1 MNGTTAAISEASS
14 PPADL
19 AGERQ
24 NLVLL
29 SLGLALLVVA
39 LYLPTLHNG
48 FVNYDDP
55 EYVTRNAHVLQGL
68 NWQSVKWA
76 FGTQRTVANWHPL
89 TWLSHMIDV
98 QVFGLTPWGHHLIN
112 VLLMA
117 ADTVL
122 LFLFLVGATE
132 KLWRSAAVAALFAV
146 HPLNVEPGAWIAER
160 KQVLCLCFLFLS
172 LIAYSRYARRPSAV
186 RYLIVTLCFTLAL
199 MAKVIAIILPFALL
213 LLDYWPLER
222 FSRLPDG
229 TTQNFWKSLLLLTRE
244 KIPLFLMTAAAS
256 WINLRAQRSEGAV
269 AVAMPLAWR
278 LKNAVYACAMY
289 LWKMLWPA
297 RLAVFYPH
305 PQNHL
310 ALWQIAAAA
319 AVLLGISAFVWRH
332 RGQKYLTVGWLW
344 YLGTAFPTIGLIQAG
359 RQGMA
364 DRYTQLPLIG
374 IFVAL
379 VWFVA
384 DTFAREPKRKV
395 SPATASAAFAGMLL
409 ALALVT
415 HRQIAYWQ
423 DSETLFAHALQVT
436 THNGTAENNLGVA
449 LMEKGEMAGAFPHFL
464 AAVQYSP
471 DLGNAHYN
479 LGVLLQRQGHLPEA
493 ANEYR
498 LAIAHAGD
506 VQEAAQAHN
515 NLGVIYLS
523 LNNLPIAMDEFGAA
537 LALNPNEVNSY
548 LARGTV
554 EFRLGKFDD
563 AIADFTQAALRSR
576 SPMALYWLGRAE
588 EAKGDFARAKG
599 AYQAALQLAPNMQ
612 EARTQLE
619 SLRALTG
626 Q

>member
-1 MNGTTAAISEASS
+1 MNGATAAVIEAPSQPS
-14 PPADL
+14 DPN
-19 AGERQ
+19 GERQ
-24 NLVLL
+24 YLVLF
-29 SLGLALLVVA
+29 SIGLALLVVA
-39 LYLPTLHNG
+39 LYLPALHNG

-55 EYVTRNAHVLQGL
+55 EYVTHNAQVLQGL

-76 FGTQRTVANWHPL
+76 FGTQGTAANWHPL
-89 TWLSHMIDV
+89 TWLSHMADV
-98 QVFGLTPWGHHLIN
+98 QVFGLSPWGHHLVNI
-112 VLLMA
+112 LLMA

-122 LFLFLVGATE
+122 LFLFLFSATG

-146 HPLNVEPGAWIAER
+146 HPLNVEPVAWIAER
-160 KQVLCLCFLFLS
+160 KQVLCLCFLFLA
-172 LIAYSRYARRPSAV
+172 LIAYSRYAKRPNAA
-186 RYLIVTLCFTLAL
+186 RYLMVVLFFALAL
-199 MAKVIAIILPFALL
+199 MAKVIAIILPFAFL

-222 FSRLPDG
+222 FSRRSDDAAG
-229 TTQNFWKSLLLLTRE
+229 TFWNSLLVLIRE
-244 KIPLFLMTAAAS
+244 KIPLFLMTAVAT
-256 WINLRAQRSEGAV
+256 WINLHAQSSEGAV
-269 AVAMPLAWR
+269 AVAMPFVWR
-278 LKNAVYACAMY
+278 LKNAVYAYAMY
-289 LWKMLWPA
+289 LGKMLWPA

-310 ALWQIAAAA
+310 ALWQVVVA
-319 AVLLGISAFVWRH
+319 AVVLLAISAFVWRH
-332 RGQKYLTVGWLW
+332 RSQKYLATGWLW
-344 YLGTAFPTIGLIQAG
+344 YLGTAFPTIGIVQAG

-364 DRYTQLPLIG
+364 DRYAQLPLIG

-384 DTFAREPKRKV
+384 DAFAREPKRKL
-395 SPATASAAFAGMLL
+395 SPAIAGATCATVLL
-409 ALALVT
+409 ALALVA

-423 DSETLFAHALQVT
+423 DSETLFTHALQVT

-449 LMEKGEMAGAFPHFL
+449 LMEKGDIGGAFPHFL

-479 LGVLLQRQGHLPEA
+479 FAVLLQRQGHLPEA

-498 LAIAHAGD
+498 LAIAHAGG
-506 VQEAAQAHN
+506 VQESAQAHN

-523 LNNLPIAMDEFGAA
+523 LNNLPLAITEFNQA

-548 LARGTV
+548 VARGTV
-554 EFRLGKFDD
+554 EFRLGKLDD
-563 AIADFTQAALRSR
+563 AIADFTQAASRSR
-576 SPMALYWLGRAE
+576 SPLALYWLGRAE
-588 EAKGDFARAKG
+588 EAKGDFSRAKG
-599 AYQAALQLAPNMQ
+599 AYQAALQLAPNLQ